1 MDQEL
6 KAYLDGKFDAVDGKF
21 DVIDGKFDA
30 IDGKFDVINERLS
43 AHDVKFAA
51 MDKKFV
57 ELDEKFAIRIDASE
71 ARTRA
76 YVMEE
81 LHKVETNLLHAFH
94 GWARSMEIRVRGV
107 AGLAMGFEERMSLTE
122 ERLSELERRRAS

>member
-6 KAYLDGKFDAVDGKF
+6 KAYLDGKFDAADGKF
-21 DVIDGKFDA
+21 NAIDKKFDA
-30 IDGKFDVINERLS
+30 IDKKFDALNERLS
-43 AHDVKFAA
+43 AHDIKFAA
-51 MDKKFV
+51 MDRKFV
-57 ELDEKFAIRIDASE
+57 ELDEKFATRIDASE

-76 YVMEE
+76 YVIEE

-107 AGLAMGFEERMSLTE
+107 AGLAMGFEERLSLTE
-122 ERLSELERRRAS
+122 ERLSEVERRRAS